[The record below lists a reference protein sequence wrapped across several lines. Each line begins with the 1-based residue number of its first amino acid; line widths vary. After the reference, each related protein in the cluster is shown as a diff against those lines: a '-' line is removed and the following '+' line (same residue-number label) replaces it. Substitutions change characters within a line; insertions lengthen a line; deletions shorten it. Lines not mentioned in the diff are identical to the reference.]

1 MGLLASSGAKRLR
14 ADGLGQML
22 SATDGQAIAHWYLNP
37 PGDIRSSFALEV
49 PANEYTSHGLEID
62 FACLCWGGDLIFKDG
77 HWVTRSLA
85 GNKWS
90 VVSNPAKRR
99 FILNSYRVLLSRAR
113 EGLVVWVPRGD
124 DEDHTR
130 RTAELDNV
138 ANCLL
143 HAGADSLD

>member
-1 MGLLASSGAKRLR
+1 M
-14 ADGLGQML
+14 
-22 SATDGQAIAHWYLNP
+22 
-37 PGDIRSSFALEV
+37 
-49 PANEYTSHGLEID
+49 
-62 FACLCWGGDLIFKDG
+62 IFKDG